1 MRRFLQTFLLLAAMA
16 LSGCASQTT
25 MQTRPMLAD
34 NEAMVAPKVIFVI
47 PPPSALG
54 QTVDLAQTIAAH
66 YRNQSYVFDVQIQI
80 TPEKLDLVA
89 LDGFG
94 RRALTVTWKADKI
107 DYQPAPW
114 LPPILRPAD
123 ILADFVIVY
132 WPDEVVSSSFRTS
145 GAILAATD
153 GGRKISTGRRNL
165 IVVEYGKGEGWNR
178 SAKLRNLAFGYE
190 IDIQSS
196 AISP

>member
-1 MRRFLQTFLLLAAMA
+1 MSRFLQAFLLLAAML
-16 LSGCASQTT
+16 LSGCASRTT
-25 MQTRPMLAD
+25 MQTRPPLAD
-34 NEAMVAPKVIFVI
+34 NQAMVAPKVIFAI
-47 PPPSALG
+47 PPPSAIG
-54 QTVDLAQTIAAH
+54 QTVDLVQTLTAH
-66 YRNQSYVFDVQIQI
+66 YRKQSYVFDVQIQI
-80 TPEKLDLVA
+80 TPEQLDLVA
-89 LDGFG
+89 LDGLG

-132 WPDEVVSSSFRTS
+132 WPDEVVSSSLKAS
-145 GAILAATD
+145 HAILTTTD
-153 GGRKISTGRRNL
+153 RGRKISSGRRDL

-196 AISP
+196 ANQP